1 MSWQKSFLEEKSKI
15 RLILVLVKF
24 YSWLTQKKY
33 LKMNKTCIC
42 HLNLAE
48 KESKYYNIFCYIS
61 ECVPRLA
68 LVSQNAPKLD
78 RPYDFRILSWYSI
91 LRYGT
96 ANSDIKCLQRLSLRF
111 VIVSTEKESI
121 YSPRPVPTA

>member
-1 MSWQKSFLEEKSKI
+1 MTKVIFRGEIQNQANFGFSQ
-15 RLILVLVKF
+15 VLFMTHAK
-24 YSWLTQKKY
+24 KKY

-78 RPYDFRILSWYSI
+78 RPYDFRILS
-91 LRYGT
+91 
-96 ANSDIKCLQRLSLRF
+96 
-111 VIVSTEKESI
+111 
-121 YSPRPVPTA
+121 